1 MGHSTEKGGNEKATV
16 LGIIRG
22 DSTGKLEGLP
32 SSKFQVEN
40 VCSKVVRVY
49 SGDTVLGTEDRDFQ
63 EIEREYE

>member
-1 MGHSTEKGGNEKATV
+1 M
-16 LGIIRG
+16 GIIRG
-22 DSTGKLEGLP
+22 NSTGKLEGLP